1 MRAKIV
7 STGLFIP
14 PEIETAAELA
24 PRIGVEEDWILT
36 HTGVRHRHVSDE
48 DMPAMGAR
56 AGLDALGDGPP
67 PDLILNASGVGFQ
80 VIPDTSTYIQQAMGF
95 SGIPSYSIHATCLS
109 FVVALNTASAMI
121 HSGVYK
127 RILIVSSDQGTR
139 GRNFDEPESAALLGD
154 GAAAVVLEP
163 TPEGEPSEIVAW
175 KMQTFPEGAEWTEVR
190 GGGTRLHPDDPRTVP
205 ADNLFHMEG
214 LAVYKMARRRV
225 AVMFGRLFKESGYTP
240 QDVDLMVPH
249 QASGPAVEAV
259 MRYGFP
265 EERVVNIIGETGNC
279 VAASLPMALAT
290 AHKDGR
296 MKRGDLVAMAGTG
309 AGLSVAGMLLRW

>member
-14 PEIETAAELA
+14 PRVETAAELA
-24 PRIGVEEDWILT
+24 PRLGVEESWILQ
-36 HTGVRHRHVSDE
+36 HTGVRNRHVSDE

-56 AGLDALGDGPP
+56 AARKALGNGPP

-80 VIPDTSTYIQQAMGF
+80 VIPDSSTYIQDALGF
-95 SGIPSYSIHATCLS
+95 SGIPSFSVHATCLS
-109 FVVALNTASAMI
+109 FVVALHNAACLI
-121 HSGVYK
+121 HSGAYR

-154 GAAAVVLEP
+154 GAAAVVVEP
-163 TPEGEPSEIVAW
+163 TPEGEPSEILFW
-175 KMQTFPEGAEWTEVR
+175 KMSTFPKGASWTEVR

-205 ADNLFHMEG
+205 ADNLFHMDG

-225 AVMFGRLFKESGYTP
+225 AVMFKRMFQESGYTP
-240 QDVDLMVPH
+240 DDVDLMVPH

-259 MRYGFP
+259 YRYGFAP
-265 EERVVNIIGETGNC
+265 EKVVSIIGETGNC
-279 VAASLPMALAT
+279 VAASLPMALST
-290 AHKDGR
+290 ADLDDR
-296 MKRGDLVAMAGTG
+296 MKRGDLVMLAGTG